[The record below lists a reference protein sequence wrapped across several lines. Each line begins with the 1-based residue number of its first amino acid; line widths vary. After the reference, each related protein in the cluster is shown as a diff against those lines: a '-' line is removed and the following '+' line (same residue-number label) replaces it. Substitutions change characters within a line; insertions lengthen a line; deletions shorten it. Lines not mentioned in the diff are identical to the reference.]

1 MIGSKRYILVA
12 GLFTAV
18 LFAGEAHAGFQWT
31 APVNTGPSAVAPAA
45 PLVAPVSPVATQAL
59 PNNMK
64 ALSTTPDGPAS
75 AAPIYGRGMTDDP
88 VTWNANHTRTQQVQ
102 TIATQQVV
110 APQNMA
116 QVAPRAPQSVL
127 PVEATSLYTTAAP
140 PASPT
145 PPSMMAPVSTPS
157 SGSSN
162 YQTTEGFGRDLPLV
176 MAIRQIVPSQY
187 GFVFDDGIDLS
198 AKVSWQG
205 GKPWDVVLQQTL
217 TPLGLGANVR
227 GNVVSIMRAGAGPAS
242 TSAMATSGPVMMTQT
257 IQDTTT
263 TTMSPAPMAMETKN
277 DVPLG
282 GYVAT
287 PASTLGASPPANLG
301 ASITWTSARNSTLR
315 AVLEDWSKRAG
326 VELYWASEYDYP
338 IQSAV
343 NIQGTYEEAVQVLL
357 KGLAESRPRPMG
369 RLHPNL
375 PDGPAVLVIE
385 TRQNSM

>member
-1 MIGSKRYILVA
+1 MIGSKRYVLVA
-12 GLFTAV
+12 GLLTAV

-31 APVNTGPSAVAPAA
+31 APVNAGRSTAAPSAPAM
-45 PLVAPVSPVATQAL
+45 APVSPVVSEAL
-59 PNNMK
+59 PNNINT
-64 ALSTTPDGPAS
+64 LSTTPDGPVS
-75 AAPIYGRGMTDDP
+75 GAPIYGRGMTDDP
-88 VTWNANHTRTQQVQ
+88 VTWNAPHNR
-102 TIATQQVV
+102 
-110 APQNMA
+110 APQVTPQAANQSMP

-127 PVEATSLYTTAAP
+127 PVEATSLYTTTTTAAP
-140 PASPT
+140 TATPAPV
-145 PPSMMAPVSTPS
+145 PSMMAPVSAPS

-162 YQTTEGFGRDLPLV
+162 YQVADGFGRDLPLV

-205 GKPWDVVLQQTL
+205 GKPWDTVLQQTL
-217 TPLGLGANVR
+217 SPLGLAAGVR
-227 GNVVSIMRAGAGPAS
+227 GNVVSIMRAGTGSAMSASGPA
-242 TSAMATSGPVMMTQT
+242 VITQT
-257 IQDTTT
+257 VQDTAT
-263 TTMSPAPMAMETKN
+263 TTMAPAPMAMETKN

-287 PASTLGASPPANLG
+287 PASTLGASPPANLE
-301 ASITWTSARNSTLR
+301 ASITWTSSRNSTLR
-315 AVLEDWSKRAG
+315 GVLEDWSKRAG

-343 NIQGTYEEAVQVLL
+343 SIQGTFEEAVQVLL
-357 KGLAESRPRPMG
+357 KGLTESRPRPMG